1 MAEEPPPEQQGEPLG
16 RQSAPLVDK
25 LAEPGQ
31 DKLNLR
37 LSGRPAML
45 MALLIATSASFV
57 LCGYELLR
65 TTATTLFTSVYGQ
78 EWLPLAMGLVPVGVT
93 LVLYFYGRL
102 LSWLGP
108 RRTLLVTTLLSM
120 VTMVACYAGIRLG
133 IPATR
138 GVLYVFKESY
148 VVLLIE
154 QHWSYINSML
164 SKDSA
169 RRLNGPITGV
179 ASVGASTGGWLL
191 GQFSVPWGTLSM
203 VLVAAALTLPA
214 LLFTN
219 WAYRRFGEPVDKPPP
234 APDPGKGHQSHL
246 RLDLFRKQPLL
257 LLIIGLVVS
266 AQLVAA
272 VQELLLQNLFQQH
285 FPSPDVR
292 NAVSGRFYFWLNLG
306 AMFFQFALTPLLLS
320 VLPYSLVHLI
330 IPCVHLTTLAYS
342 LMAPTSL
349 IRAEASYFLF
359 KALDYSLFRSAKEL
373 LYVPLSFDVRYRAK
387 EIIDVFGYRLS
398 KGAASLSIHFL
409 HHSGVVFTNP
419 TYAMVGM
426 GGALVWLMLVAPI
439 ARYGHGK

>member
-1 MAEEPPPEQQGEPLG
+1 MADERPPEQSEDQPK
-16 RQSAPLVDK
+16 QLVDK
-25 LAEPGQ
+25 LGDPAH
-31 DKLNLR
+31 DKLSLR
-37 LSGRPAML
+37 LSGRPAL
-45 MALLIATSASFV
+45 IMALLMATSASFV

-78 EWLPLAMGLVPVGVT
+78 EWLPLAMGMVPVGVT

-120 VTMVACYAGIRLG
+120 ATMVACYAGIRLG
-133 IPATR
+133 IRATR

-203 VLVAAALTLPA
+203 VLVAAVLTLPA

-234 APDPGKGHQSHL
+234 QAPGQAGAHQSHL

-342 LMAPTSL
+342 LMMPTSL

-409 HHSGVVFTNP
+409 HHGGVVFTNP

-426 GGALVWLMLVAPI
+426 GAALVWLMLVAPI

>member
-1 MAEEPPPEQQGEPLG
+1 MADERSET
-16 RQSAPLVDK
+16 SANK
-25 LAEPGQ
+25 LAEKPE
-31 DKLNLR
+31 DKMGLR
-37 LSGRPAML
+37 LSGRPAL
-45 MALLIATSASFV
+45 IMALLIATSASFV

-65 TTATTLFTSVYGQ
+65 TTATTLFTSEYGQ
-78 EWLPLAMGLVPVGVT
+78 AWLPLVMGLVPVGVT
-93 LVLYFYGRL
+93 LVLYLYGRL

-120 VTMVACYAGIRLG
+120 VTMLACYAGIRLG
-133 IPATR
+133 IPVMR
-138 GVLYVFKESY
+138 GVLYIFKESY

-154 QHWSYINSML
+154 QHWSYINSTL

-191 GQFSVPWGTLSM
+191 GHFSVPWGTLSM
-203 VLVAAALTLPA
+203 VLVAAVLTLPA

-219 WAYRRFGEPVDKPPP
+219 WAYRRFGEPVDRPPP
-234 APDPGKGHQSHL
+234 QAQPAASGALSHL

-285 FPSPDVR
+285 YPSPDVR
-292 NAVSGRFYFWLNLG
+292 NAISGRFYFWLNLG

-320 VLPYSLVHLI
+320 ILPYSVVHLI
-330 IPCVHLTTLAYS
+330 IPCVHLSTLAYS

-409 HHSGVVFTNP
+409 HHSGVIFTNP

-426 GGALVWLMLVAPI
+426 GAAGVWLLFVVPI